1 MQCATHISTRE
12 LNKELSSPTHTQDMA
27 LERQVRAKTQMPQCS
42 KFLLLMRNTL
52 RFDSVTQ
59 LPPPQ
64 LNSSSYLPRVA
75 SERIVK
81 RTPTNRRDDSSD
93 AARLNCS
100 WNKEKRVVDKCYQHF
115 RKGERK
121 TYKLLSGISKSTRHA
136 EHSDILAG
144 KRDPQ
149 LEKDAQEWIEAVL
162 GKKFRPGESF
172 EDVLRDGQVLCEVMN
187 KISPGSIP
195 KINKSGGQF
204 KMMENINVFQQALK
218 AYGVND
224 VDVFQTVDLWEKK
237 DISQVTST
245 IFALGRTTYK
255 HPEWTGPYLGPKP
268 SDECKRDFTD
278 EQLKSGQTIIGL
290 QAGQNKGATQAG
302 SNMGAGRKILL
313 NK

>member
-1 MQCATHISTRE
+1 MNVSGCLAQ
-12 LNKELSSPTHTQDMA
+12 TQ
-27 LERQVRAKTQMPQCS
+27 RPQCT

-59 LPPPQ
+59 LP
-64 LNSSSYLPRVA
+64 
-75 SERIVK
+75 
-81 RTPTNRRDDSSD
+81 
-93 AARLNCS
+93 
-100 WNKEKRVVDKCYQHF
+100 
-115 RKGERK
+115 
-121 TYKLLSGISKSTRHA
+121 LLRS
-136 EHSDILAG
+136 LAG

-255 HPEWTGPYLGPKP
+255 HPEWTGPYLGPRP
-268 SDECKRDFTD
+268 SDECKRDFTE